1 MAARYGSGRARRVR
15 ERGLAEV
22 VPEVAEV
29 VAGGSWGAE
38 GLGGR
43 RDRGGSGG
51 EEGGGAGMG
60 EETREVVLWLCA
72 LT

>member
-1 MAARYGSGRARRVR
+1 M
-15 ERGLAEV
+15 

-43 RDRGGSGG
+43 LDRGGSGG

>member
-1 MAARYGSGRARRVR
+1 M
-15 ERGLAEV
+15 
-22 VPEVAEV
+22 AEV

-60 EETREVVLWLCA
+60 EERREVVLRFCA
-72 LT
+72 MGGVRRANLKKFPSPSRVQV